1 MRHLRQ
7 IRRRIMEMAVEKSE
21 PVIRSPLV
29 QVLLGRLRSPAQ
41 LHAMRM
47 RHGIS
52 LHQLAN
58 PLEGVALARYVA
70 LFEDIA
76 AARGDGCLGARLGA
90 LQSPADSLGPLGFL
104 FLAAP
109 TLREG
114 LLHVTK
120 YIGTWQ
126 TGTFI
131 GLQAA
136 GGAALRSYR
145 IETPEI
151 WPRRQ
156 DAEYTMMTMCT
167 MIRARFGQNWRPQE
181 IHFEHEAP
189 AESGVLRTLFGAPLK
204 FRQPYNALVLEA
216 RALDLAGKS
225 AFECFVPNI
234 ERYVHELQMAV
245 EAPADMVTQVRG
257 LVRQGLGHSEIS
269 LAWVAQTL
277 GLSPRSLQRHLAAS
291 GTSLREIVQEIRSRE
306 AMNLLGSATQLQAG
320 VAQALGY
327 TDNTAFWRAFKSW
340 AGVSPRDYKRKAS
353 SPGSGKRRGRP
364 E

>member
-1 MRHLRQ
+1 
-7 IRRRIMEMAVEKSE
+7 
-21 PVIRSPLV
+21 
-29 QVLLGRLRSPAQ
+29 
-41 LHAMRM
+41 
-47 RHGIS
+47 
-52 LHQLAN
+52 
-58 PLEGVALARYVA
+58 
-70 LFEDIA
+70 
-76 AARGDGCLGARLGA
+76 

-136 GGAALRSYR
+136 GGAALWSYR

-167 MIRARFGQNWRPQE
+167 MIRARFGQNWRPQDV
-181 IHFEHEAP
+181 HFEHEAP
-189 AESGVLRTLFGAPLK
+189 AESGTLRTLFGAPLK

-225 AFECFVPNI
+225 AFECFVPYI

-306 AMNLLGSATQLQAG
+306 AMNLLGSATQPQAG

-353 SPGSGKRRGRP
+353 SPGAANVRVGQGRVLVERTSVSPVSGHCCSWPGSSWSGRYRNSGLCGGRAETCP
-364 E
+364 APGLAAARLPLIPHRPPATHQAPRPS